1 MTHMIY
7 PKTYDVIVVGGGHAG
22 TEAALAAARMGAQ
35 TLLLT
40 HNIETLGQSRATPPS
55 AVSAKASCARTRRVG
70 RRDGVGHRQSGIQ
83 FRRLN
88 ASKGAAVRATRAQ
101 ADRIL
106 YKAAIREMLET
117 KKTSTLP
124 AVG

>member
-40 HNIETLGQSRATPPS
+40 HNIETLGQ
-55 AVSAKASCARTRRVG
+55 
-70 RRDGVGHRQSGIQ
+70 
-83 FRRLN
+83 
-88 ASKGAAVRATRAQ
+88 
-101 ADRIL
+101 
-106 YKAAIREMLET
+106 
-117 KKTSTLP
+117 
-124 AVG
+124 